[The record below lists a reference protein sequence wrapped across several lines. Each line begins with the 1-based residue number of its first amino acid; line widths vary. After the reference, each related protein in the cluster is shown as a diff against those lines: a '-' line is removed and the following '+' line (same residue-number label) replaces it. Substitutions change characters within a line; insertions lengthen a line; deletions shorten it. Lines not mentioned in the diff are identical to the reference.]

1 MFLYRQVL
9 AVVHLFLGL
18 AVLAAAGLSGAA
30 APNDR
35 ALSARVTRVQ
45 QDQPAVQQ
53 VFRAPDWTGAVNVTD
68 GGCNASMG
76 EYSLWVYARGSRCG
90 VAREQAD
97 RVVIIRQ
104 PLPGIG
110 PIRALTQLPAGRY
123 FVWVHGA
130 GEEGGSQIRLCARG
144 CVIGELPTTPGWV
157 MLEPIQLRDRQT
169 LYLRSWQQ
177 TDGRRLYVQ
186 AVVLSTANSQPDW
199 TP

>member
-1 MFLYRQVL
+1 MFLPRRL
-9 AVVHLFLGL
+9 L
-18 AVLAAAGLSGAA
+18 AVLQMTVSAAGLAG
-30 APNDR
+30 
-35 ALSARVTRVQ
+35 LSIAGTPDDSPVPGRMATVQ
-45 QDQPAVQQ
+45 NSQPAVQQ

-76 EYSLWVYARGSRCG
+76 EYSLWVYAQGNRCG
-90 VAREQAD
+90 VPREQAD

-123 FVWVHGA
+123 FVWVYGA

-144 CVIGELPTTPGWV
+144 CVIGELPTAPAWIS
-157 MLEPIQLRDRQT
+157 LEPIQLRDRQT

-177 TDGRRLYVQ
+177 TDGRRLHVQ
-186 AVVLSTANSQPDW
+186 AVVLSTSNARPDW
-199 TP
+199 IP